1 MTVLETLKHNKKE
14 LLAIASKRGASNVRV
29 FGSVSREEETK
40 DSDVDFLVCLEQGRS
55 LLDLVGL
62 QQDLSSYL
70 LRKVDVIPDDGLNK
84 HLRDKIIK
92 EAQPL

>member
-1 MTVLETLKHNKKE
+1 MTVLESLKRNKKE

-29 FGSVSREEETK
+29 FGSVSREEETA
-40 DSDVDFLVCLEQGRS
+40 DSDIDFLVTLEQGRS

-70 LRKVDVIPDDGLNK
+70 LRKVDVVPDDSLNK
-84 HLRDKIIK
+84 YLRDRIIK
-92 EAQPL
+92 EAHPL

>member
-1 MTVLETLKHNKKE
+1 MTVLESLKRNKKA

-29 FGSVSREEETK
+29 FGSVSREEETPE
-40 DSDVDFLVCLEQGRS
+40 SDIDFLVTLEQGRS

-70 LRKVDVIPDDGLNK
+70 LRNVDVIPDDSLNK
-84 HLRDKIIK
+84 YLRDRIMN
-92 EAQPL
+92 EALSL